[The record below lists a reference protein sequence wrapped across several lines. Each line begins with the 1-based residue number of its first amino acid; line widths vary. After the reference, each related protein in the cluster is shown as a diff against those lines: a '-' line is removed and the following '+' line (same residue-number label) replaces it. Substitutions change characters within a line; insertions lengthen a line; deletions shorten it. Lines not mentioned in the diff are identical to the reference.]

1 MNEKAKKLQ
10 KLVIWITV
18 ILVLGIVGATVYIG
32 FDLDEKLGISKPK
45 TAEENSILSTAMV
58 QSGNIEKS
66 ISGIGNIEA
75 TYTQAIVMPSS
86 GRVQEVMVV
95 EGQKVKTGVA
105 LVKLDTELLQ
115 ESLDALQTE
124 LEDITQQISSTGVT
138 TQRINIRAPISGTII
153 NEHVSWNAD
162 VDEVIAQ
169 HGALLTIEGETQTV
183 EIGVNVPSGTIK
195 STDADNGEEFDV
207 GDILFK
213 VDIQS
218 TAFADL
224 DELMN
229 EIREDITI
237 VESLLEDP
245 YIKALE
251 DGIVYGNTYIEG
263 ADFLEDGILFYL
275 YLLQD
280 YAFTIMVDEIDLLES
295 VYIGQSALITFE
307 NGIEYTA
314 KVSFINYIAA
324 SNDGDYQVKLTIDDG
339 QDLSS
344 ILIGQT
350 ADAAILVESVQ
361 GVLKVPIEAVYEDSE
376 GQYVMVYTGAGDISN
391 YADMDVPMEKRYI
404 ESGIVSELYVEVV
417 SGVQEGD
424 MLIIAMGANE
434 RANEGKGEGKGK
446 SGVYGLVK

>member
-1 MNEKAKKLQ
+1 MSEKTKKLQ

-18 ILVLGIVGATVYIG
+18 ILVMGIVCSTVYIG
-32 FDLDEKLGISKPK
+32 FDLDEKIENSVTKDG
-45 TAEENSILSTAMV
+45 EENSILSTAVV
-58 QSGNIEKS
+58 QVGNIEKS
-66 ISGIGNIEA
+66 ISGIGNVEA
-75 TYTQAIVMPSS
+75 TQTQAIVMPSS
-86 GRVQEVMVV
+86 GRVQEVLVV
-95 EGQKVKTGVA
+95 EGQKVKTADA

-124 LEDITQQISSTGVT
+124 LEDITQQMSSTSVT
-138 TQRINIRAPISGTII
+138 TQRINIRAPISGTIL
-153 NEHVSWNAD
+153 NEHVCWNAD

-183 EIGVNVPSGTIK
+183 EIGVNVPSGTVK
-195 STDADNGEEFDV
+195 QTYADNGEEFDA

-213 VDIQS
+213 VDVQS
-218 TAFADL
+218 AAFA
-224 DELMN
+224 ELADIMN
-229 EIREDITI
+229 EIREDITM

-245 YIKALE
+245 YIKAPV
-251 DGIVYGNTYIEG
+251 DGIVTGSTYIEG
-263 ADFLEDGILFYL
+263 MDYSEDDALLHL

-280 YAFTIMVDEIDLLES
+280 YAVTIMVDEIDLLES

-314 KVSFINYIAA
+314 KVSFINYIAV

-339 QDLSS
+339 QDLSG

-361 GVLKVPIEAVYEDSE
+361 DVVKVPIEAVYEDGN
-376 GQYVMVYTGAGDISN
+376 GQYVMVYTGADDISN

-404 ESGIVSELYVEVV
+404 ESGMVSELYVEVV

-424 MLIIAMGANE
+424 VLIIAMAANE
-434 RANEGKGEGKGK
+434 LAVESKGGGRGK